1 MGLDF
6 DVMNLEDILDDEVE
20 IYGINNSL
28 DEKTVEEL
36 HFIANSFAKFFKGE
50 YLSNGEISKILK
62 KYEDSLNVLT
72 SGIFGRSFET
82 NAVLFYKNIPTID
95 KLYKEGIEQLEA
107 KIKTLT
113 KNNSLL
119 EKENEELR
127 EEINS
132 LKRSKSSVK
141 TSSSG
146 SSYGGCGGGGRSYG
160 SC

>member
-1 MGLDF
+1 MSLDF
-6 DVMNLEDILDDEVE
+6 DIMSLEDILDDEVE
-20 IYGINNSL
+20 IYGFNNSL
-28 DEKTVEEL
+28 DDSTIEEL
-36 HFIANSFAKFFKGE
+36 HFIANSFAKFFKKE
-50 YLSNGEISKILK
+50 FVSNGDISRIIK
-62 KYEDSLNVLT
+62 KFEDSLSVLT

-127 EEINS
+127 EEINN
-132 LKRSKSSVK
+132 LKKSKSSIK
-141 TSSSG
+141 TSGTS
-146 SSYGGCGGGGRSYG
+146 SSYGGCGGGRSYG